1 MANSAINPARS
12 RPARHVSNVSWTILG
27 EGNSFTHKKYTF
39 NFIKKIWNRTS
50 TIEMQMG
57 PANLRIS
64 AKSSLNIFVQYCQRL
79 SNIKHYLYVCDQHQQ
94 YQQAGLGVWLFS
106 YLLCLLA
113 WVAAC
118 CYSQPSQF
126 PTQLLLVPG
135 ISTCSTPQHTTYS
148 ELGDLDKSY

>member
-1 MANSAINPARS
+1 MANSAIHPARS
-12 RPARHVSNVSWTILG
+12 RPSKHVSNVSCTVLG
-27 EGNSFTHKKYTF
+27 EGSSFTLKKYTF

-94 YQQAGLGVWLFS
+94 YQQAGLGVSVTIQLSALLARLGGCLLLFS
-106 YLLCLLA
+106 TITVPNTAFTGPRNFYLF
-113 WVAAC
+113 
-118 CYSQPSQF
+118 Y
-126 PTQLLLVPG
+126 
-135 ISTCSTPQHTTYS
+135 TTTHNVFRVQRFR
-148 ELGDLDKSY
+148 